1 MAGATKS
8 CITKSCIAIIV
19 FLAATCGSLAQE
31 PPYHREIRD
40 LKATV
45 LDLKAT
51 ALDLKG
57 LPSDLNS
64 AVSDLSAKAGGL
76 AARHG
81 GLSVRHD
88 ATTVRLSMTGDILF
102 DFDRADIKSA
112 AEPTLTDIARL
123 VASVPAGTIVIEGH
137 TDSKGSARYNQ
148 ELSLRRAQ
156 VVAQWLVR
164 HGADKAQLSVKALG
178 GTRPIEPNTLKTG
191 ADNPEGRALNRRV
204 EFVMPKQ

>member
-8 CITKSCIAIIV
+8 SLAIVV
-19 FLAATCGSLAQE
+19 FLGVASGSFAQE

-102 DFDRADIKSA
+102 DFDRADIRSA

-164 HGADKAQLSVKALG
+164 HGADKARLSVKALG
-178 GTRPIEPNTLKTG
+178 DTRPIEPNTLKTG
-191 ADNPEGRALNRRV
+191 ADNPEGRARNRRV
-204 EFVMPKQ
+204 EFVIPKQ

>member
-8 CITKSCIAIIV
+8 SIAIIV
-19 FLAATCGSLAQE
+19 FLAATSGSFAQE
-31 PPYHREIRD
+31 PPDHREIRD

-57 LPSDLNS
+57 LPSDVNG

-81 GLSVRHD
+81 GLSVRQD
-88 ATTVRLSMTGDILF
+88 ATTVRVSMTGDILF
-102 DFDRADIKSA
+102 DFDKADIKSA

-123 VASVPAGTIVIEGH
+123 IASAPAGTIVIEGH

-148 ELSLRRAQ
+148 DLSLRRAR
-156 VVAQWLVR
+156 VVAQWLAR
-164 HGADKAQLSVKALG
+164 HGADQARLSVKALG
-178 GTRPIEPNTLKTG
+178 DSRPIEPNTLKTG

-204 EFVMPKQ
+204 EFVLPKQ